1 MQKSVTVSVGGGDGG
16 SARAKVVGVDQPAV
30 SQLQC
35 QKVSVALCVE
45 EYSVRRHCLKLQQD
59 GETGGGREGEGSE
72 ERSNIH
78 IRSPLTT
85 LDHN

>member
-16 SARAKVVGVDQPAV
+16 SARAKVVRVDQPAV

-59 GETGGGREGEGSE
+59 GETGEGKGRRRE
-72 ERSNIH
+72 
-78 IRSPLTT
+78 
-85 LDHN
+85 